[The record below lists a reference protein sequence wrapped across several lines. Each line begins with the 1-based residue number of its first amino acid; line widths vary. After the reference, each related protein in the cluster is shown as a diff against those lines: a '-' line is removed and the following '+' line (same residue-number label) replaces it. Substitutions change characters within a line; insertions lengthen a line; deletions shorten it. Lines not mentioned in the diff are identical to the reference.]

1 MRGKPISGNPEQDGP
16 LLLDEIDPTRKK
28 WKLGKTKVRQHYN
41 FCFEI
46 FMKLLTSAVL
56 FNLKYSHSKCF
67 DQVFSASIL
76 SVLFLIA

>member
-56 FNLKYSHSKCF
+56 SLQKLIQNLPYLG
-67 DQVFSASIL
+67 V
-76 SVLFLIA
+76 